1 LNPEQTTT
9 ESHTTVLVEKIP
21 EELRRRPQWVVWKL
35 EKRVDKL
42 TKVPYSPS
50 SGDYARSNSSETWGT
65 FTEAREAAL
74 AEDGAGIGFV
84 FTAEDMFCGVDLDEC
99 LNPETGEVEPWA
111 LEIVEELGSYTE
123 ISPGG
128 TGLHVIVRA
137 ELPEG
142 RRRTDKAEMYDQGR
156 FFTMTGRLLPGTPA
170 SIEERQEELERLHRR
185 LFSEPNPH
193 ANGNRSNSHNAGG
206 FTGDD
211 REIVERA
218 SRAKNGEK
226 FRRLWA
232 GDRSGYA
239 SRSEADLALVSL
251 LAFWTGGDEARMD
264 TLFRASGLYRE
275 KWERADYRER
285 TTRAALARGDFYSP
299 KGSGR
304 SNPPDGG
311 KPLRDFNLTDLGNS
325 ERFVACYGRDVR
337 YCFLWAK
344 WLVWTGSRWER
355 DDSGRVH
362 RLAKETVRGIYDEAA
377 AAEDESE
384 RKALAKHATA
394 SEAEG
399 KIKAMLELAKS
410 DVPVSP
416 DDLDADPWL
425 LNAPNGTVDL
435 RTGEIQPHR
444 REDLIT
450 KMSGGG
456 YDKKAAAPVWE
467 VFLER
472 VLPSKEL
479 RAFVQRGA
487 GYSAAGDTSEQC
499 LFINHGAG
507 ANGKSTFQEALA
519 EALGDYATRTPTET
533 LLAKRAGGIPNDVA
547 RLKGA
552 RFVAASETE
561 EGRRLAESLVKDL
574 TGQDTISA
582 RFMRAEWFDFK
593 PTHKLWLSTNHK
605 PEIRGTDNA
614 IWRRI
619 RLIPWSVT
627 IPPAE
632 RDHKL
637 SEKLREELAG
647 ILAWA
652 VHGCLEWRSNGLRA
666 PDEVR
671 RATSAYRAEMDIL
684 AAFLTEECTTG
695 VAVNAAAG
703 ALYGQYKEW
712 CAETGEKAESQR
724 KFGER
729 LKERGFERRRITS
742 GLNKGKFEYL
752 GVGLLEDGLKV
763 TRGGEPLGEKTGG
776 GEPLQSERFTE
787 ETPKDKGNPPNTHSS
802 GEWSEPKN
810 DINASKIES
819 RGVMCKKGSL
829 HSLHSP
835 ADPDEDKYG
844 DDKGDDN
851 CPGDDKGDDNFHA
864 SSPRDLSS
872 PPSPGGL
879 GARLRRI
886 RDERKAEREADHE

>member
-1 LNPEQTTT
+1 MVIQ
-9 ESHTTVLVEKIP
+9 
-21 EELRRRPQWVVWKL
+21 
-35 EKRVDKL
+35 DDD
-42 TKVPYSPS
+42 PY
-50 SGDYARSNSSETWGT
+50 
-65 FTEAREAAL
+65 
-74 AEDGAGIGFV
+74 I
-84 FTAEDMFCGVDLDEC
+84 GVDIDGC
-99 LNPETGEVEPWA
+99 RNAETGQIADWA
-111 LEIVEELGSYTE
+111 LEIIEAAATYTE
-123 ISPGG
+123 VSPSLTGVKLWATGHIPHRSYSKKFNPGSKPGIEIYAGGRWFTVTGWHVEGTPRTINRRTSQLTKLAKKEFPGKFQVYEAQAESPGSKLHYKAKDFILETWLEEHGVPITGEASDNQGRKWKLAECPRSDRHSTPDPSGAYVGQMNGAG
-128 TGLHVIVRA
+128 TPHGAIYARCSHAGCYGGDLDLWHDLRRKFEPGWEPYRPINVDFGRNGGGVQVSIN
-137 ELPEG
+137 G
-142 RRRTDKAEMYDQGR
+142 RRID
-156 FFTMTGRLLPGTPA
+156 
-170 SIEERQEELERLHRR
+170 
-185 LFSEPNPH
+185 NP
-193 ANGNRSNSHNAGG
+193 
-206 FTGDD
+206 
-211 REIVERA
+211 
-218 SRAKNGEK
+218 K
-226 FRRLWA
+226 
-232 GDRSGYA
+232 Y
-239 SRSEADLALVSL
+239 
-251 LAFWTGGDEARMD
+251 
-264 TLFRASGLYRE
+264 
-275 KWERADYRER
+275 
-285 TTRAALARGDFYSP
+285 
-299 KGSGR
+299 
-304 SNPPDGG
+304 
-311 KPLRDFNLTDLGNS
+311 FNLTDLGNA
-325 ERFVACYGRDVR
+325 ERLIAQHGRDVR

-362 RLAKETVRGIYDEAA
+362 RLAKEVVRGIYGEAA
-377 AAEDESE
+377 AAEDDSE
-384 RKALAKHATA
+384 RKALAKHAA
-394 SEAEG
+394 SSEAKNRIE
-399 KIKAMLELAKS
+399 AMLELAKS

-416 DDLDADPWL
+416 DDLDANPWL
-425 LNAPNGTVDL
+425 LNAPNGTVNL
-435 RTGEIQPHR
+435 KTGEIQPHR

-450 KMSGGG
+450 KMAGAEYRPDAPS
-456 YDKKAAAPVWE
+456 PVWDT
-467 VFLER
+467 FLKR
-472 VLPSKEL
+472 VLPGDEL
-479 RAFVQRGA
+479 RAFVQGGT
-487 GYSAAGDTSEQC
+487 GYSATGDTSEQC

-507 ANGKSTFQEALA
+507 ANGKSTFQEAIA
-519 EALGDYATRTPTET
+519 ASLGDYATRTPTEM

-561 EGRRLAESLVKDL
+561 QGRHLAESLVKDL

-619 RLIPWSVT
+619 RLIPWAVT

-637 SEKLREELAG
+637 SEKLREELPG

-787 ETPKDKGNPPNTHSS
+787 ENPKDKGNPPNTHSS

-810 DINASKIES
+810 DINASK
-819 RGVMCKKGSL
+819 
-829 HSLHSP
+829 
-835 ADPDEDKYG
+835 
-844 DDKGDDN
+844 
-851 CPGDDKGDDNFHA
+851 
-864 SSPRDLSS
+864 
-872 PPSPGGL
+872 
-879 GARLRRI
+879 
-886 RDERKAEREADHE
+886 